1 MTEAEHE
8 SRTKLLDAAVSVIRA
23 KGYSA
28 ARVDDICAAAG
39 LTKGSFF
46 HHFESKEDLAI
57 AAAQAWNDSA
67 VRLFAEAPYMAETD
81 PLARLLGYLRF
92 RRQLVAG
99 DLREW
104 TCYAGTTI
112 QEVHETHPAIREACA
127 QSITAHLA
135 HLTTLAEQ
143 VLAERPVP
151 RLRAQSLAT
160 HIQVVLQ
167 GAFVMAKAAQDAQ
180 VAVDSIDH
188 LTRYVEMLFA
198 RSTRKKHPR

>member
-1 MTEAEHE
+1 MAETS
-8 SRTKLLDAAVSVIRA
+8 SRSRLIAATIDLVRSN
-23 KGYSA
+23 GYAST
-28 ARVDDICAAAG
+28 RVDDVCAAAG
-39 LTKGSFF
+39 VTKGSFF

-57 AAAQAWNDSA
+57 AAAHAWNDNA
-67 VRLFAEAPYMAETD
+67 VRLFADAPYMAETD

-112 QEVHETHPAIREACA
+112 QEVHESHPAIREACTR
-127 QSITAHLA
+127 SITVHLA

-188 LTRYVEMLFA
+188 LTRYIEMLFS
-198 RSTRKKHPR
+198 RSTKKKYPH

>member
-1 MTEAEHE
+1 MAETS
-8 SRTKLLDAAVSVIRA
+8 SRSRLIAATIDLVRSN
-23 KGYSA
+23 GYAST
-28 ARVDDICAAAG
+28 RVDDVCAAAG
-39 LTKGSFF
+39 VTKGSFF

-57 AAAQAWNDSA
+57 AAAHAWNDNA
-67 VRLFAEAPYMAETD
+67 VRLFADAPYMAETD

-112 QEVHETHPAIREACA
+112 QEVHESHPAIREACTR
-127 QSITAHLA
+127 SITVHLA

-188 LTRYVEMLFA
+188 LTRYVEMLFS
-198 RSTRKKHPR
+198 RSNRKKHPR